1 MPSTRSLLLL
11 LALALAACSSAPP
24 AAKTG
29 APAASAG
36 AAGTPQ
42 SPFLMDALR
51 ARMQAPRAV
60 SKTQPT
66 LAQGTS
72 VSQHEPVV
80 PPSAALMASLQPDAG
95 DNERAAMLTQAAH
108 AEDAQRAPL
117 QPVVPPAF
125 SDAYDRAIEAARQ
138 GQYPQALQ
146 GFENLAAHQPFY
158 SGPWV
163 NEGLIY
169 LHQKRYDEA
178 QKVLHTAIS
187 INDANPYAWDAL
199 GTALRHLGHF
209 EEARHAYQRA
219 LQLDNNYARA
229 HFNYAVLAE
238 LYLQDLPLALRH
250 YMRYQALQ
258 IQPDPAVARWIVDLK
273 RRTGYKESTP
283 TATPAVT
290 PTATPAGAATTP
302 VQGASS

>member
-1 MPSTRSLLLL
+1 MPSIRLLLL
-11 LALALAACSSAPP
+11 LTLALTACTSAPP
-24 AAKTG
+24 APHT
-29 APAASAG
+29 ASASTVTT
-36 AAGTPQ
+36 TPQ

-51 ARMQAPRAV
+51 ARMQAPHAAS
-60 SKTQPT
+60 SKPQAT

-80 PPSAALMASLQPDAG
+80 PPSAALMAALQPDAG
-95 DNERAAMLTQAAH
+95 QNERAAMLSQAAH
-108 AEDAQRAPL
+108 AEDARHAPL

-146 GFENLAAHQPFY
+146 GFANLAAHQPFY

-169 LHQKRYDEA
+169 LHQKRYEEA
-178 QKVLHTAIS
+178 QKALRTAIS
-187 INDANPYAWDAL
+187 INDANPYAWNAL

-219 LQLDNNYARA
+219 LQLDGDYARA
-229 HFNYAVLAE
+229 QFNYAVLAE

-273 RRTGYKESTP
+273 RRTGYKDVSAPTP
-283 TATPAVT
+283 P
-290 PTATPAGAATTP
+290 PAGAATP